1 MKIQL
6 INKTLRDYIHL
17 LIVAISI
24 VFILLIFNFYSSY
37 KKNELLYF
45 EKVLKNTYLNK
56 TLDTVVEN
64 LSPRYQVIKYKVN
77 EGDSLEKILNNFE
90 ISNQEKR
97 IILKNILNNKKIN
110 KIFENQIISFQIDKK
125 EPIKVVEINFTISK
139 TTNIVFKR
147 DFLKDKFA
155 VIQVEKNLRK
165 DFEYKESVI
174 VNSLYSSAIKEEIPP
189 SLIVEFA
196 RSTFKIF
203 DNKIQF
209 HIKKKDGSQ
218 IKKGQIIAMI
228 KGDSKNILICERV
241 ALNFLS
247 HISGIASYTNKFVKL
262 AKGKSKIC
270 CTRKT
275 IPNLRVIQKYAV
287 KLGGGTNHRFNL
299 SDEFLIKDNHIA
311 NDNIKEIVSLA
322 IKNKRG
328 KKITVEV
335 DNLKQLKK
343 IIGMKFDVVL
353 FDNMNIKNLKKGV
366 KLAKKYYETE
376 ASGNINLKNIKLVAK
391 TGVDRISIG
400 SITHSAPAVDF
411 KLDI

>member
-1 MKIQL
+1 MSKIILSKSFINNSVKLALNEDLYPSGDITSNL
-6 INKTLRDYIHL
+6 IKKSNFKIFK
-17 LIVAISI
+17 IVANQDGI
-24 VFILLIFNFYSSY
+24 VGGI
-37 KKNELLYF
+37 
-45 EKVLKNTYLNK
+45 
-56 TLDTVVEN
+56 
-64 LSPRYQVIKYKVN
+64 
-77 EGDSLEKILNNFE
+77 
-90 ISNQEKR
+90 
-97 IILKNILNNKKIN
+97 
-110 KIFENQIISFQIDKK
+110 
-125 EPIKVVEINFTISK
+125 
-139 TTNIVFKR
+139 
-147 DFLKDKFA
+147 
-155 VIQVEKNLRK
+155 
-165 DFEYKESVI
+165 
-174 VNSLYSSAIKEEIPP
+174 
-189 SLIVEFA
+189 EFA

-262 AKGKSKIC
+262 IKGKSKIC

-311 NDNIKEIVSLA
+311 SSDLKFLVKKA
-322 IKNKRG
+322 IKNKKG

-335 DNLKQLKK
+335 DNLKQLKL
-343 IIGMKFDVVL
+343 ILGLKFNTIL
-353 FDNMNIKNLKKGV
+353 FDNMNIKSLRDGV

-376 ASGNINLKNIKLVAK
+376 ASGNVTLKNIKSISK
-391 TGVDRISIG
+391 TGVDRISVG
-400 SITHSAPAVDF
+400 SITHSAPAMDF
-411 KLDI
+411 KLEI